1 LAILIITAIIYMNI
15 ITINAQ
21 KAFSLFHEISLVVVI
36 VHNRLAF
43 GKNKWMEAFWRV
55 YR

>member
-43 GKNKWMEAFWRV
+43 WQEQMDGSVLEGL
-55 YR
+55 